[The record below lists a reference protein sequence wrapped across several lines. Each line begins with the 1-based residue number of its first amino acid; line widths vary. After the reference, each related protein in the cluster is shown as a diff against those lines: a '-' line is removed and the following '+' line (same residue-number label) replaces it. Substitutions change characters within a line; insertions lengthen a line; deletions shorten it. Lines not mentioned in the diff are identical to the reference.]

1 MVRRSAPIVHT
12 GYVFAPVVRTLEK
25 LGYVEGVD
33 LIAAPYD
40 WRFAPSMMEKREGYF
55 QKMVS
60 SIETLDKDGAGVIL
74 LAHSMGNKVV
84 SYFLDFAV
92 KQKG

>member
-1 MVRRSAPIVHT
+1 M
-12 GYVFAPVVRTLEK
+12 LEK
-25 LGYVEGVD
+25 LGYQEGVD

-40 WRFAPSMMEKREGYF
+40 WRFAPSVMEKREGYF
-55 QKMVS
+55 QRLLA
-60 SIETLDKDGAGVIL
+60 SIESLDKDGTGVIL

-92 KQKG
+92 KQKGHPGSCSQGSFE